1 MEYHIMGKQLL
12 SIANQNLKYNANN
25 RQDKFNEVRHCYSTL
40 IAEQLGF
47 SHYSESGHLAN
58 TTIQIRTL
66 LAYYN
71 N

>member
-12 SIANQNLKYNANN
+12 SIANRNLKYNANN
-25 RQDKFNEVRHCYSTL
+25 LQDKFNEVRQCSSSMV
-40 IAEQLGF
+40 AEQLGF
-47 SHYSESGHLAN
+47 SYYSESGHLAN
-58 TTIQIRTL
+58 TTIQSKTL